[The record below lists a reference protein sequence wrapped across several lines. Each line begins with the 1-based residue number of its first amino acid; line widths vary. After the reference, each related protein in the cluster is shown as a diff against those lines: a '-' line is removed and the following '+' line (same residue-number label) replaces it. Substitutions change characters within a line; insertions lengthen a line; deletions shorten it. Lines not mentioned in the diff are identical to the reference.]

1 MFKIQTVLNFSMKNQ
16 IFLSSKIHKR
26 NSEWTCSKFT
36 YHRPN
41 LEPNFKLSYWF
52 SSIKNLLSFKKQ
64 KKLRKLRKIISSFE
78 NQSFVVSNQILNY
91 IVQTPPNHFSKNFIK
106 KVKLYSP
113 KTEIQNERFIQSL
126 YFIRIVCSNIK
137 SPFGQRKFY
146 DYPTSANIQDLK
158 RCPRPCERVRAN
170 W

>member
-36 YHRPN
+36 YFRPN

-52 SSIKNLLSFKKQ
+52 SSIKNLLYFKKQ
-64 KKLRKLRKIISSFE
+64 KKLRIQRLFDRSKI
-78 NQSFVVSNQILNY
+78 NHSNQILNY

-126 YFIRIVCSNIK
+126 YFIRIICSNIK

>member
-26 NSEWTCSKFT
+26 NSEWTYSKFT

-52 SSIKNLLSFKKQ
+52 SSIKNLLYFKKQ
-64 KKLRKLRKIISSFE
+64 KKLRIQRLFDRSKI
-78 NQSFVVSNQILNY
+78 NHSNQILNY

>member
-1 MFKIQTVLNFSMKNQ
+1 MNMFKVYL
-16 IFLSSKIHKR
+16 LSSKSRTKFQTVILIQLYQKSPFFQKTKEIE
-26 NSEWTCSKFT
+26 NS
-36 YHRPN
+36 
-41 LEPNFKLSYWF
+41 
-52 SSIKNLLSFKKQ
+52 
-64 KKLRKLRKIISSFE
+64 KIISSFE
-78 NQSFVVSNQILNY
+78 NQSFVASNQILNY

>member
-26 NSEWTCSKFT
+26 NSEWTYSKFT

-64 KKLRKLRKIISSFE
+64 KKLRIQRLFDRSKI
-78 NQSFVVSNQILNY
+78 NHSNQILNY